1 MDPFED
7 KRWGYLKIVP
17 FGKWFWAETP
27 EAWRVFEHWASAAEW
42 LKAEVEEHQRRKE
55 CEKVTS

>member
-1 MDPFED
+1 MDPLEE
-7 KRWGYLKIVP
+7 KRWGYRKIER

-42 LKAEVEEHQRRKE
+42 LNEEWEKHQRE
-55 CEKVTS
+55 AGHAES